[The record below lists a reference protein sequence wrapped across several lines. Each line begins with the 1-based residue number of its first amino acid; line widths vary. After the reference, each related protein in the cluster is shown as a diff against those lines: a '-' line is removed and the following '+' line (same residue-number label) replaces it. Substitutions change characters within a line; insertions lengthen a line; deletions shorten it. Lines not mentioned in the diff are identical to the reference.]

1 MNGEKTLN
9 LDYFEVVTAITQ
21 IYEDDIETYL
31 LKKDGEVLQTEFA
44 ELVTNLYF
52 EYIVINL
59 FYEYMLNDTS
69 QSLLSMINKKV
80 IPLSQV
86 IEN

>member
-1 MNGEKTLN
+1 MNSVKTMN
-9 LDYFEVVTAITQ
+9 LEHFEVVTAIIQ

-31 LKKDGEVLQTEFA
+31 LQEDDEVLQIEFA
-44 ELVTNLYF
+44 ELVMNLY
-52 EYIVINL
+52 YA
-59 FYEYMLNDTS
+59 YMKNETS
-69 QSLLSMINKKV
+69 QSLLSMINNKV

>member
-1 MNGEKTLN
+1 MNSVKTMN
-9 LDYFEVVTAITQ
+9 LEHFEVVTAITQ

-31 LKKDGEVLQTEFA
+31 LQEDDEVLQIEFA
-44 ELVTNLYF
+44 ELVMNLY
-52 EYIVINL
+52 YA
-59 FYEYMLNDTS
+59 YMKNETS
-69 QSLLSMINKKV
+69 QSLLSMINNKV

>member
-1 MNGEKTLN
+1 MNGEKIMN
-9 LDYFEVVTAITQ
+9 LEHFEVVTAITQ

-31 LKKDGEVLQTEFA
+31 LKTDGEVLQIEFA
-44 ELVTNLYF
+44 ELVMNLYF
-52 EYIVINL
+52 A
-59 FYEYMLNDTS
+59 YMKDETS
-69 QSLLSMINKKV
+69 QSLLSMINNKA

>member
-1 MNGEKTLN
+1 MNSVKTMN
-9 LDYFEVVTAITQ
+9 LEHFEVVTAITQ

-31 LKKDGEVLQTEFA
+31 LQEDDEVLQIEFA
-44 ELVTNLYF
+44 ELVMNLY
-52 EYIVINL
+52 YA
-59 FYEYMLNDTS
+59 YMKNETS
-69 QSLLSMINKKV
+69 QSLLSKINNKV